1 MTLELCVMFVFNF
14 KSLHSLLLGDQFTSL
29 KVKKAINSNNK
40 KKKGKLS
47 TFSFSF
53 TFWAL
58 TGETLISQRLAAD
71 TACCLRTCNSM
82 SRRNDNIALIAKK

>member
-40 KKKGKLS
+40 KKKKKVVNFLLFIHILGTNWRDSYITKL
-47 TFSFSF
+47 
-53 TFWAL
+53 
-58 TGETLISQRLAAD
+58 GCRY
-71 TACCLRTCNSM
+71 CLLPPNM
-82 SRRNDNIALIAKK
+82 QQHV